1 MAAQI
6 RGQRFR
12 DYRLPDR
19 HSGAEAEGKARG
31 REPGNL
37 FFHKL
42 LIAFYR
48 RRSPQQN
55 FTGRGE
61 KKLLSVVLE
70 QLYVVQLFQIV
81 YMLRN
86 CRLGNMKRLGGLGII
101 HIFAYG

>member
-55 FTGRGE
+55 FTGREREEASFRRAGTA
-61 KKLLSVVLE
+61 LCGTAFPDSV
-70 QLYVVQLFQIV
+70 Y
-81 YMLRN
+81 
-86 CRLGNMKRLGGLGII
+86 
-101 HIFAYG
+101 AA